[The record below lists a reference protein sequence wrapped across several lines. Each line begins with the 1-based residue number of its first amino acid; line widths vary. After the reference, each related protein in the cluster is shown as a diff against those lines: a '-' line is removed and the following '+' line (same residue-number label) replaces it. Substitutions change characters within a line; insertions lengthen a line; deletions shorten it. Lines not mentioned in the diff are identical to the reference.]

1 MSRNMLDMSHVG
13 YDIKQTISFTYTL
26 KVLCPLFTLGILQQI
41 SHPYCLSHDALSPE
55 VCRKAVH
62 YE

>member
-13 YDIKQTISFTYTL
+13 YDIELIINFTYTS
-26 KVLCPLFTLGILQQI
+26 KVLSPLFTQRILLQI
-41 SHPYCLSHDALSPE
+41 SHPYCLSHDALSLE
-55 VCRKAVH
+55 LCRKAVH